1 MIGKA
6 SEYKAMATC
15 EGSLWWY
22 KCLHDL
28 TLNTLAAYQVSK
40 DSSILDAGC
49 GTGGLLTKLLS
60 KGYTNLSGFDL
71 SEDAI
76 DYASKATHLDLKI
89 HDITSLVQ
97 HYDANSFDIIMSHDI
112 VCLLP
117 PDKDAEAIN
126 QLFRILKPGGILMMN
141 LPALSAFQG
150 THDLAVG
157 ITKRYSKSA
166 IRALIGW
173 RGNIENMVYWPFA
186 LSIPIYFT
194 RLAQRTQLKIG
205 SEKPIISDVKMIN
218 KTLNSIFYKV
228 STLENNI
235 LKSKPWGSSLF
246 ITVKKNP

>member
-1 MIGKA
+1 
-6 SEYKAMATC
+6 MATC

-22 KCLHDL
+22 RCLHDL
-28 TLNTLAAYQVSK
+28 TVNALLFHNISTESRM
-40 DSSILDAGC
+40 LDAGC
-49 GTGGLLTKLLS
+49 GTGGLLKKLLA

-76 DYASKATHLDLKI
+76 EYASVATGLDLKI
-89 HDITSLVQ
+89 HDITELAQ
-97 HYDANSFDIIMSHDI
+97 HYEANSFDVIISHDI

-117 PDKDAEAIN
+117 LNKDVEALE
-126 QLFRILKPGGILMMN
+126 QLFNLLKPGGILIMN
-141 LPALSAFQG
+141 LPALTAFHG

-157 ITKRYSKSA
+157 ITKRYDKEA
-166 IRALIGW
+166 IKTLIGT
-173 RGNIENMVYWPFA
+173 RGSIENMIYWPFA

-194 RLAQRTQLKIG
+194 RLAQRTRLKMG

-218 KTLNSIFYKV
+218 ETLNTIFYKV

-246 ITVKKNP
+246 TTVKKNS